1 MIILEK
7 LPLKEMKDLLNE
19 ILRKYSILSFGNF
32 KINNITQCE
41 IVKIIIDYDM
51 KGDILYQKD
60 LETILNI
67 RKSTVSGILETME
80 KNKII
85 IRAPS
90 NKGKIVKLTE
100 EALKEKD
107 VVFNLLQTIE
117 NELIRG
123 IEKDELEVFFRVI
136 DKMRKNLK

>member
-1 MIILEK
+1 MEK

-123 IEKDELEVFFRVI
+123 IEKEELEVFFRVI

>member
-1 MIILEK
+1 MEK

>member
-1 MIILEK
+1 
-7 LPLKEMKDLLNE
+7 MKDLLNE

>member
-1 MIILEK
+1 MILEK
-7 LPLKEMKDLLNE
+7 LPLREMKDFLNE

-32 KINNITQCE
+32 KINNMTQCE

-100 EALKEKD
+100 EASTEKD

-123 IEKDELEVFFRVI
+123 IEKEELEVFFKVI

>member
-1 MIILEK
+1 MMILEK
-7 LPLKEMKDLLNE
+7 LPLREMKDFLNE

-32 KINNITQCE
+32 KINNMTQCE

-51 KGDILYQKD
+51 KDDILYQKD

-123 IEKDELEVFFRVI
+123 IEKEELEVFFRVI

>member
-1 MIILEK
+1 MILEK
-7 LPLKEMKDLLNE
+7 LPLREMKDFLNE

-32 KINNITQCE
+32 KINNMTQCE

-51 KGDILYQKD
+51 KDDILYQKD

-123 IEKDELEVFFRVI
+123 IEKEELEVFFRVI

>member
-1 MIILEK
+1 
-7 LPLKEMKDLLNE
+7 MKDLLNE

-123 IEKDELEVFFRVI
+123 IEKEELEVFFRVI